1 MMAISA
7 AAHSGDVGANPVG
20 AVSSGAPAGPVPA
33 LGCPELPLLD
43 AAVLQDMEEQLG
55 RPDIAWNFAN
65 DYAGMWVERQRCL
78 VDSVEREDRIAA
90 LEAVISLKVSSAM
103 VGGLRLARLAE
114 ALEATLRRGDL
125 RDGASVLTMISLHG
139 HATVKELRQRYL
151 RKGR

>member
-1 MMAISA
+1 MMTISA
-7 AAHSGDVGANPVG
+7 DHSGDVGSNPVG
-20 AVSSGAPAGPVPA
+20 GVSSGARAGAVPA
-33 LGCPELPLLD
+33 LGGPELPLLD
-43 AAVLQDMEEQLG
+43 AAVLHDMEEQLG

-78 VDSVEREDRIAA
+78 VDSVEREDRMAA
-90 LEAVISLKVSSAM
+90 LDAVISLKVSSAM

-114 ALEATLRRGDL
+114 ALEADLRKGDL
-125 RDGASVLTMISLHG
+125 RDRASVLAMISLHG

>member
-1 MMAISA
+1 MTTSA
-7 AAHSGDVGANPVG
+7 AGHPGDVGANRVG
-20 AVSSGAPAGPVPA
+20 SVSSSASGGALPA
-33 LGCPELPLLD
+33 LGGSELPLLD
-43 AAVLQDMEEQLG
+43 SAVLRDMEEQLG

-78 VDSVEREDRIAA
+78 VDSVEREDRMAA
-90 LEAVISLKVSSAM
+90 LDAVISLKVSSAM

-125 RDGASVLTMISLHG
+125 RDGASVLAMISLHG

-151 RKGR
+151 R